1 MREKLLLKLQRR
13 KEFKERRQIKNKL
26 FLLFS
31 LYLVLVCSSD
41 FKQPVNF
48 DGSEELLNGGETRD
62 KLSLVFSLF
71 PPSTDIVRR
80 DTLYE
85 GVYNDFEDS

>member
-1 MREKLLLKLQRR
+1 MVARNYPL
-13 KEFKERRQIKNKL
+13 N
-26 FLLFS
+26 S
-31 LYLVLVCSSD
+31 
-41 FKQPVNF
+41 

-71 PPSTDIVRR
+71 PPSTDIVPR

-85 GVYNDFEDS
+85 GVHNDLGTVDWSRKRGRYN

>member
-1 MREKLLLKLQRR
+1 MM
-13 KEFKERRQIKNKL
+13 FNY
-26 FLLFS
+26 FS
-31 LYLVLVCSSD
+31 NMVVARNYPFDS
-41 FKQPVNF
+41 
-48 DGSEELLNGGETRD
+48 DGSKELLNSGESRD
-62 KLSLVFSLF
+62 KLSLVFSLV

>member
-1 MREKLLLKLQRR
+1 MVA
-13 KEFKERRQIKNKL
+13 
-26 FLLFS
+26 
-31 LYLVLVCSSD
+31 YDGACVLDNRSTSMVVRNYPFNS
-41 FKQPVNF
+41 

-85 GVYNDFEDS
+85 GVHNDFGDS